1 MIGIL
6 LRMFGASLYLFP
18 RSFRRAYGHE
28 MVEIFADRISA
39 LPRLSACGATV
50 LEVCDVAVAALRARV
65 DHAPHVQPA
74 VAGAIAI
81 AIAASMITLHE
92 RTWQPTAVISAQSDS
107 IDFNAQDPAGEFTLT
122 IRQGRPIAASI
133 DREPL
138 PAARLVHR
146 GDSIRFLAPSGGVL
160 LTVAYH
166 RESARIEWQA
176 RPESCRG
183 QAANCEGYQ

>member
-1 MIGIL
+1 MNGFL
-6 LRMFGASLYLFP
+6 LRLFCASLYLFP

-28 MVEIFADRISA
+28 MLEIFSDKIGA
-39 LPRLSACGATV
+39 LPQLSACRATL
-50 LEVCDVAVAALRARV
+50 LEVCDVAVAALRARA

-74 VAGAIAI
+74 LAAGIAVAIGAA
-81 AIAASMITLHE
+81 MITLFD
-92 RTWQPTAVISAQSDS
+92 RAWQPTVEISAESDS

-122 IRQGRPIAASI
+122 IRKGRPIAASI

-160 LTVAYH
+160 MTVAYH
-166 RESARIEWQA
+166 RERARIEWQA

-183 QAANCEGYQ
+183 QATSCVRYQ